1 MSDNQTSETLTL
13 AETQKL
19 LTETLQTA
27 PDKETL
33 IEWIKL
39 GYLSGEERGSEIY
52 ISKDS
57 LESLS
62 EQLQKNLETKQ
73 RQARLVLH
81 AVDIWRR
88 DEDKRAIAVT
98 LASKTSVVTT
108 EILCKDTKQDM
119 LSASAQATLNAI
131 NEILG
136 NKFLFELL
144 QVKHHSLSNIE
155 QSMVAIMLK
164 ASKTEEPTQTLS
176 GVAMAENET
185 LPLQAAARATLNAL
199 NRNISPYI
207 QSPST
212 WRDIFK
218 KFLPV

>member
-1 MSDNQTSETLTL
+1 MSDNKTGETLTL

-19 LTETLQTA
+19 LSETLQTA

-33 IEWIKL
+33 MEWVKL

-57 LESLS
+57 LETLS
-62 EQLQKNLETKQ
+62 DQLQKSLETK
-73 RQARLVLH
+73 RQARLILH

-88 DEDKRAIAVT
+88 DEDKRAVAVT

-108 EILCKDTKQDM
+108 EKLCKDAKQDM
-119 LSASAQATLNAI
+119 LNASAEATLDAI

-136 NKFLFELL
+136 DKFFFELL

-155 QSMVAIMLK
+155 QSMVAILLK
-164 ASKTEEPTQTLS
+164 AGNTKESTQTLS

-207 QSPST
+207 QPQST
-212 WRDIFK
+212 WRDLFK